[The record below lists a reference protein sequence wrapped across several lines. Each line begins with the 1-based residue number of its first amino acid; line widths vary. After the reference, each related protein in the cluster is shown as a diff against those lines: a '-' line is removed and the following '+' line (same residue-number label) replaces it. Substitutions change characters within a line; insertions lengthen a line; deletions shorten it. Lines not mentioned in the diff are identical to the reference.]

1 MLVDVGDS
9 DDDLGLHLQP
19 RLRANLGAAVCHDD
33 AQEKVRPQIETLE
46 KNTENLAAVMS
57 QMRDDFDAL
66 LPAVIDWEKT
76 ESKEELAQSL
86 R

>member
-1 MLVDVGDS
+1 MAPS
-9 DDDLGLHLQP
+9 IP
-19 RLRANLGAAVCHDD
+19 KPEWTSKYD